1 MKNFKF
7 FATCILITFLFVTS
21 CKKDDP
27 VEPEVQQPV
36 VTVNES
42 EVLVKYLE
50 STSSPAGKDF
60 VNTDL
65 PTMITA
71 TDVNSLNLINKVYI
85 IDIRSAADFATG
97 HIKNAHNV
105 ALADVLNHIKTT
117 DLTAYEKIV
126 IACYTGQT
134 AGYAT
139 SLLRLLGYS
148 NVYDLKW
155 GMCSWNS
162 ATASKWNT
170 TISNGNAYSSQF
182 TTTAATKAAA
192 GSLPKLSTSKTTGQE
207 ILEARVA
214 TLFSE
219 GFTPATVSSTNLFAN
234 LSNYY
239 IVNYWSAA
247 HYSDPG
253 HVPGA
258 IQYSPK
264 ESLKFDADLKT
275 LPTNKTIAVYCYT
288 GQTSAFVTAYLRL
301 LGYDAKSVLYG
312 ANSMIY
318 DIMVSKNMTTFSS
331 SQIKE
336 YDLEVSK

>member
-1 MKNFKF
+1 MKHFKF
-7 FATCILITFLFVTS
+7 FATSILIAFLFVTS

-27 VEPEVQQPV
+27 VTPV
-36 VTVNES
+36 ETPTVTVNES

-50 STSSPAGKDF
+50 SSSSPAGKDF

-71 TDVNSLNLINKVYI
+71 TDVNSLNLLNQVYI

-97 HIKNAHNV
+97 HIANAHNL
-105 ALADVLNHIKTT
+105 ALADVFTHIKST
-117 DLTAYEKIV
+117 DLSSYEKIAMV
-126 IACYTGQT
+126 CYTGQT

-139 SLLRLLGYS
+139 SLLRLLGY
-148 NVYDLKW
+148 NKVYTLKW

-170 TISNGNAYSSQF
+170 AISTGNTYASLF
-182 TTTAATKAAA
+182 TATSTDKAAL
-192 GSLPKLSTSKTTGQE
+192 GSLPTLSTSKTTGQE
-207 ILEARVA
+207 ILEARVSA
-214 TLFSE
+214 LFTE
-219 GFTPATVSSTNLFAN
+219 GFTPATVSGQTLFAN
-234 LSNYY
+234 LTNYY

-253 HVPGA
+253 HVSGA
-258 IQYSPK
+258 IQYTPK
-264 ESLKFDADLKT
+264 ESLKLDVDLKT
-275 LPTNKTIAVYCYT
+275 LPTNKPIAVYCYT

-312 ANSMIY
+312 ANGMIY
-318 DIMVSKNMTTFSS
+318 DIMVSKSMTTFSS
-331 SQIKE
+331 SQIME
-336 YDLEVSK
+336 YDLVASK